1 MTKWLRESTV
11 LFVCVCV
18 CVWQATCTGTI
29 YLSWQ
34 RLTDCLLV
42 ALHGPRAVFAA
53 GRRLGV
59 GRQAPSALTQPN
71 AAATGCPVPWRKM
84 ARTLQ
89 DTHISL
95 ATTTIRALS
104 SNTHPPIQPPS
115 SPRCRVNVSRRAR
128 RSPAS
133 GRPHPC
139 PRLHHES
146 DRGRIVSPLAGS
158 AELLWRKLLR
168 AAWLTSTATWGIVL
182 GRGVGYA
189 ACPARAPCRVPPVV
203 TTDTGTGTGTVRFGP
218 PRVGVGVCGVLC
230 VHGEVGE
237 GGSEGRCRAAAGC
250 CYWLHCS
257 SSAVNSDY

>member
-1 MTKWLRESTV
+1 MHTPHPVTCLSIFF
-11 LFVCVCV
+11 FVCVCV
-18 CVWQATCTGTI
+18 CVCVGQATCTGTM

-59 GRQAPSALTQPN
+59 GRQPPSALTQPN

-168 AAWLTSTATWGIVL
+168 CLAHNDSHLGDRARACSGICTLPSARAVSCSPGGHHGHRHRHSSFRAPAR
-182 GRGVGYA
+182 GRGRVW
-189 ACPARAPCRVPPVV
+189 CLVRAWR
-203 TTDTGTGTGTVRFGP
+203 GGGR
-218 PRVGVGVCGVLC
+218 
-230 VHGEVGE
+230 GE
-237 GGSEGRCRAAAGC
+237 
-250 CYWLHCS
+250 
-257 SSAVNSDY
+257 